1 MPAETFSS
9 SLYGTTYV
17 IATSLEDLHINTKK
31 AILKSALIDFTS
43 EPIVSICALDT
54 WGSRGTFWSV
64 VTDQTILVKHGNNTS
79 QNLFLD
85 VTGVERKGLN
95 IQILSPG
102 NRSHVFS
109 WVVLPTEKLVE
120 TFYQIVRNMW
130 LMSKGSSS
138 GVPIQT
144 NCCIEALERLGV
156 LREAGHITE
165 DEFDSLKKKILTQ
178 SL

>member
-17 IATSLEDLHINTKK
+17 IATSLEDLHINTQK
-31 AILKSALIDFTS
+31 AILEMARIDFAS
-43 EPIVSICALDT
+43 EPLVSICALDT
-54 WGSRGTFWSV
+54 WGSRGTIWSV

-102 NRSHVFS
+102 NLTQVFS
-109 WVVLPTEKLVE
+109 WAALPSEKLVE
-120 TFYQIVRNMW
+120 TFYQIVRNTW

-144 NCCIEALERLGV
+144 HRCIEALERLGV
-156 LREAGHITE
+156 LREAGHLTE
-165 DEFDSLKKKILTQ
+165 EEFDSLKMKILAQ